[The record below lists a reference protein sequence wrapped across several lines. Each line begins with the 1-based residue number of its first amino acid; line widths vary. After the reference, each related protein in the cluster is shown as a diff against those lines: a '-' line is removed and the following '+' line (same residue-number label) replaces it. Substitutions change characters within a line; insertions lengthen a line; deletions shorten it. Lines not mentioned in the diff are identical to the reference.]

1 MTEIERIK
9 RRLKN
14 DWVATQVKSPFGFI
28 IPKIRLVVFG
38 NANDF
43 DSLKDELVEYGAIE
57 EGVEV

>member
-14 DWVATQVKSPFGFI
+14 DWVVTQVKSPFGFI

-38 NANDF
+38 NANHF
-43 DSLKDELVEYGAIE
+43 DSLRDELVKYDAI
-57 EGVEV
+57 